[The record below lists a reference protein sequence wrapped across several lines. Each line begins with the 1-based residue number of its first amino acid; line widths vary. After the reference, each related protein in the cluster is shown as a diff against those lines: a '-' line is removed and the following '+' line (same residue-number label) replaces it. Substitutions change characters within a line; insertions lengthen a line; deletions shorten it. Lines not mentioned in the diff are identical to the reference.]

1 MSGRIDTGRLHS
13 ALEGQRRARGLSWR
27 QVAQQAGVSPSLLSR
42 MGNGHRPDLDGFV
55 ALVQWL
61 SLPAEDFMLEPDEEE
76 ENKPAPEFEAQFV
89 PLLRAR
95 SDFNE
100 AEQEYLMDIVSATV
114 KKIRADRRE

>member
-1 MSGRIDTGRLHS
+1 MSGRIDTGRLYS
-13 ALEGQRRARGLSWR
+13 ALDGQRRAHSMSWR

-55 ALVQWL
+55 LLVQWL
-61 SLPAEDFMLEPDEEE
+61 GMPAEEFMLEPDQDED
-76 ENKPAPEFEAQFV
+76 KPVPEFEAQFM

-100 AEQEYLMDIVSATV
+100 AEQDYLMAIVTATV
-114 KKIRADRRE
+114 NKIRADRREK